1 MSDAPEEWRGDAH
14 QAEQHV
20 VRARDLFQRGRLAD
34 AETEMRRALAIDP
47 GRGDWHHNLAVTLEA
62 LGKPSEALAS
72 YERATELLPQHVPSM
87 LGTAQCLI
95 RLGRPEECIRH
106 CERAARTDPKAEPAY
121 AMRIAAYG
129 MLRKPDDAESVYY
142 IAQQY
147 LDEMPSC
154 LVEMGNVLAQRG
166 QLSRAAW
173 CYREA
178 LAQNPSLKG
187 VRTRLGVVLLRAGET
202 ERAHHALL
210 QAMREQPGDAATL
223 LALGGALELLGRVPE
238 ALEKYRRIVELEPA
252 NPLAHVRIG
261 DIALRASRLDEA
273 RAEYT
278 LVLSLGLRDIG
289 VRIRLVETLLRLGLR
304 AEAANQLDAE
314 FARRKFSADSPISRD
329 PDLAWTICGSAIE
342 CGRPGVA
349 AKVAEMALRRH
360 PGSARLWLRLSRAKG
375 ELGEFRASARAAMRA
390 RRIDRS
396 SVEALHNVALAW
408 LRLGRLRGARLVV
421 AQGMRLAPA
430 DEGIRRIRSRLWAA
444 RLRAC
449 LAPIGRVLGANA
461 PASAAGKAPQG

>member
-1 MSDAPEEWRGDAH
+1 MSDAPEEWHGDAH

-34 AETEMRRALAIDP
+34 AEAEMRRALAIDP

-62 LGKPSEALAS
+62 LGKAAEALAS
-72 YERATELLPQHVPSM
+72 YERAVELVPQHVPSV
-87 LGTAQCLI
+87 LGAAQCQI
-95 RLGRPEECIRH
+95 RLGRPEECIKL
-106 CERAARTDPKAEPAY
+106 CERAAALDRKAEPAY

-142 IAQQY
+142 VAQQY

-154 LVEMGNVLAQRG
+154 LVEMGNVLASRN
-166 QLSRAAW
+166 QLARAAW

-178 LAQNPSLKG
+178 LAQNPTLKG
-187 VRTRLGVVLLRAGET
+187 VRTRLGVALLRMGET

-210 QAMREQPGDAATL
+210 QAMREQPGDSATL

-261 DIALRASRLDEA
+261 DIALKAARLDEA

-289 VRIRLVETLLRLGLR
+289 VRMRLVETLLRLGLR
-304 AEAANQLDAE
+304 AEAATQMDSE
-314 FARRKFSADSPISRD
+314 FSRRKVSADSPIARD
-329 PDLAWTICGSAIE
+329 ADLAWAICGYALE
-342 CGRPGVA
+342 CGRPAVA
-349 AKVAEMALRRH
+349 AKVAEASLKRN
-360 PGSARLWLRLSRAKG
+360 PKEARLWLRLSRARC
-375 ELGEFRASARAAMRA
+375 ELGQLPAGVRAAMRA
-390 RRIDRS
+390 RRLDRS
-396 SVEALHNVALAW
+396 SIEAMHNVALAW
-408 LRLGRLRGARLVV
+408 LRMDRLRAAQV
-421 AQGMRLAPA
+421 AVRMGLRASPS
-430 DEGIRRIRSRLWAA
+430 DEGLRRIRTRVWAA
-444 RLRAC
+444 RLMRRLRPLLSLC
-449 LAPIGRVLGANA
+449 GLSRVSS
-461 PASAAGKAPQG
+461 PRS

>member
-62 LGKPSEALAS
+62 LGKPAEALAA
-72 YERATELLPQHVPSM
+72 YERAVELLPQHVPSV
-87 LGTAQCLI
+87 LGAAQCQI
-95 RLGRPEECIRH
+95 RMGRPEECIKL
-106 CERAARTDPKAEPAY
+106 CERAAALDRKAEPAY
-121 AMRIAAYG
+121 AMRIAAFG
-129 MLRKPDDAESVYY
+129 MLRKPDDAEGVYY
-142 IAQQY
+142 VAQQY

-154 LVEMGNVLAQRG
+154 LVEMGNVLANRN
-166 QLSRAAW
+166 QLARAAW

-178 LAQNPSLKG
+178 LAQNPTMKG
-187 VRTRLGVVLLRAGET
+187 VRTRLGVALLRMGET

-210 QAMREQPGDAATL
+210 QAMREQPGDPATL

-261 DIALRASRLDEA
+261 DIALKAARLDEA

-289 VRIRLVETLLRLGLR
+289 VRMRLVETLLRLGLR
-304 AEAANQLDAE
+304 AEAATQMDAE
-314 FARRKFSADSPISRD
+314 FARRKVSADSAIARD
-329 PDLAWTICGSAIE
+329 ADLAWAICGYALE
-342 CGRPGVA
+342 CGRPAVA
-349 AKVAEMALRRH
+349 AKIAEASLKRN
-360 PGSARLWLRLSRAKG
+360 GTQARLWLRLSRARC
-375 ELGEFRASARAAMRA
+375 ELGQLAPGMRAAMRA
-390 RRIDRS
+390 HRIDRT
-396 SVEALHNVALAW
+396 SVEAFHNVALAW
-408 LRLGRLRGARLVV
+408 LRMGRLRGARIAV
-421 AQGMRLAPA
+421 AMGMRASPA
-430 DEGIRRIRSRLWAA
+430 DEGLRRIRTRLWAA
-444 RLRAC
+444 RAMRKIAPVLSMCGMSRVSSPRA
-449 LAPIGRVLGANA
+449 
-461 PASAAGKAPQG
+461 

>member
-1 MSDAPEEWRGDAH
+1 MSDAPEEWQGDAH

-62 LGKPSEALAS
+62 LGKAAEALAA
-72 YERATELLPQHVPSM
+72 YERAVELLPQHVPSV
-87 LGTAQCLI
+87 LGAAQCQI
-95 RLGRPEECIRH
+95 RLGRPEECIKL
-106 CERAARTDPKAEPAY
+106 CERAAALDKKAEPAY
-121 AMRIAAYG
+121 AMRIAAFG

-142 IAQQY
+142 VAQQY

-154 LVEMGNVLAQRG
+154 LVEMGNVLANRG
-166 QLSRAAW
+166 QMARATW

-187 VRTRLGVVLLRAGET
+187 VRTRLGVALLRMGET

-210 QAMREQPGDAATL
+210 QAMREQPGDSATL

-261 DIALRASRLDEA
+261 DIALKAARLDEA
-273 RAEYT
+273 RSEYT

-289 VRIRLVETLLRLGLR
+289 VRMRLVETLLRLGLR
-304 AEAANQLDAE
+304 ADAATQMDAE
-314 FARRKFSADSPISRD
+314 FGRRKVSSDSPIARD
-329 PDLAWTICGSAIE
+329 ADLAWAICGYALE
-342 CGRPGVA
+342 CGRPAVA
-349 AKVAEMALRRH
+349 AKIAEASLKRN
-360 PGSARLWLRLSRAKG
+360 GAQARLWLRLSRARFEIG
-375 ELGEFRASARAAMRA
+375 QLSQGVRAAMRA
-390 RRIDRS
+390 HRIDRTN
-396 SVEALHNVALAW
+396 VEAFHNVALAW
-408 LRLGRLRGARLVV
+408 LRMGRLRGARV
-421 AQGMRLAPA
+421 AVAMGMRASPA
-430 DEGIRRIRSRLWAA
+430 DEGLRRIRTRLWAA
-444 RLRAC
+444 RAMQSIRPLLSMCGMA
-449 LAPIGRVLGANA
+449 RVSS
-461 PASAAGKAPQG
+461 PRS

>member
-1 MSDAPEEWRGDAH
+1 MSDAPEEWQGDAH

-62 LGKPSEALAS
+62 LGKAAEALAA
-72 YERATELLPQHVPSM
+72 YERAAELLPQHVPSV
-87 LGTAQCLI
+87 LGAAQCQI
-95 RLGRPEECIRH
+95 RLGRPEDCIKL
-106 CERAARTDPKAEPAY
+106 CERAAALDRKAEPAY

-142 IAQQY
+142 VAQQY

-154 LVEMGNVLAQRG
+154 LVEMGNVLANRG
-166 QLSRAAW
+166 QMARATW

-187 VRTRLGVVLLRAGET
+187 VRTRLGVALLRMGET

-210 QAMREQPGDAATL
+210 QAMREQPGDSATL

-261 DIALRASRLDEA
+261 DIALKAARLDEA

-289 VRIRLVETLLRLGLR
+289 VRMRLVETLLRLGLR
-304 AEAANQLDAE
+304 ADAATQMDAE
-314 FARRKFSADSPISRD
+314 FGRRKVSADSPIARD
-329 PDLAWTICGSAIE
+329 ADLAWAICGYALE
-342 CGRPGVA
+342 CGRPAVA
-349 AKVAEMALRRH
+349 AKIAEASLRRN
-360 PGSARLWLRLSRAKG
+360 GTQARLWLRLSRARFEIG
-375 ELGEFRASARAAMRA
+375 QLAQGVRAAMRA
-390 RRIDRS
+390 HRIDRTN
-396 SVEALHNVALAW
+396 VEALHNVALAW
-408 LRLGRLRGARLVV
+408 LRMGRLRGARV
-421 AQGMRLAPA
+421 AVAMGLRASPA
-430 DEGIRRIRSRLWAA
+430 DEGLRRIRTRLWAT
-444 RLRAC
+444 RAMQRMRPLLSMC
-449 LAPIGRVLGANA
+449 GVSR
-461 PASAAGKAPQG
+461 ASSPSS

>member
-1 MSDAPEEWRGDAH
+1 MSDAPDDWRGDAH

-20 VRARDLFQRGRLAD
+20 IRARDLFQRGRLAD
-34 AETEMRRALAIDP
+34 AEAEMRRALAIDP

-62 LGKPSEALAS
+62 LGKVTEALAA
-72 YERATELLPQHVPSM
+72 YERAVELLPQHVPSV
-87 LGTAQCLI
+87 LGTAQCQI
-95 RLGRPEECIRH
+95 RLGRPEECIKL
-106 CERAARTDPKAEPAY
+106 CERAAAIDRKAEPAY

-142 IAQQY
+142 VAQQY

-154 LVEMGNVLAQRG
+154 LVEMGNVLASRG
-166 QLSRAAW
+166 QMARATW

-187 VRTRLGVVLLRAGET
+187 VRTRLGVALLRMGET

-210 QAMREQPGDAATL
+210 QAMREQPGDSATL

-261 DIALRASRLDEA
+261 DIALKAARLDEA

-289 VRIRLVETLLRLGLR
+289 VRMRLVETLLRLGLR
-304 AEAANQLDAE
+304 ADAATQMDAE
-314 FARRKFSADSPISRD
+314 FGRRKVSAESQIARD
-329 PDLAWTICGSAIE
+329 ADLAWAICGYALE
-342 CGRPGVA
+342 CGRPAVA
-349 AKVAEMALRRH
+349 AKIAEAALKRN
-360 PGSARLWLRLSRAKG
+360 GGQARLWLRLSRARC
-375 ELGEFRASARAAMRA
+375 ELGQLAQGVRAAMRA
-390 RRIDRS
+390 HRIDRTNI
-396 SVEALHNVALAW
+396 EAFHNVALAW
-408 LRLGRLRGARLVV
+408 LRMGRLRGARIAV
-421 AQGMRLAPA
+421 AMGMRSSPA
-430 DEGIRRIRSRLWAA
+430 DEGLRRIRTRLWAA
-444 RLRAC
+444 RAMRMAGPLLAICGMSRAG
-449 LAPIGRVLGANA
+449 APR
-461 PASAAGKAPQG
+461 S

>member
-1 MSDAPEEWRGDAH
+1 MSDAPEEWQGDAH

-62 LGKPSEALAS
+62 LGKVTEALTA
-72 YERATELLPQHVPSM
+72 YERAVELLPQHVPSV
-87 LGTAQCLI
+87 LGTAQCQI
-95 RLGRPEECIRH
+95 RLGRPEECIKL
-106 CERAARTDPKAEPAY
+106 CERAAALDSKAEPAY

-142 IAQQY
+142 VAQQY

-154 LVEMGNVLAQRG
+154 LVEMGNVLANRG
-166 QLSRAAW
+166 QMARATW

-187 VRTRLGVVLLRAGET
+187 VRTRLGIALLRMGET

-210 QAMREQPGDAATL
+210 QAMREQPGDSATL

-261 DIALRASRLDEA
+261 DIALKAARLDEA

-289 VRIRLVETLLRLGLR
+289 VRMRLVETLLRLGLR
-304 AEAANQLDAE
+304 ADAATQMDAE
-314 FARRKFSADSPISRD
+314 FGRRKVPADSAIARD
-329 PDLAWTICGSAIE
+329 ADLAWAICGYALE
-342 CGRPGVA
+342 CGRPAVA
-349 AKVAEMALRRH
+349 AKIAEASLKRN
-360 PGSARLWLRLSRAKG
+360 STQAKLWLRLSRARC
-375 ELGEFRASARAAMRA
+375 ELGQLASGVRAAMRA
-390 RRIDRS
+390 HRIDRT

-408 LRLGRLRGARLVV
+408 LRMGRLRGARIAV
-421 AQGMRLAPA
+421 AMGMRASPA
-430 DEGIRRIRSRLWAA
+430 DEGMRRIRTRLWAT
-444 RLRAC
+444 RIMRK
-449 LAPIGRVLGANA
+449 
-461 PASAAGKAPQG
+461 ASPLIALFGMSGVSSPRS

>member
-1 MSDAPEEWRGDAH
+1 MSDAPEEWQGDAH

-62 LGKPSEALAS
+62 LGKAAEALAA
-72 YERATELLPQHVPSM
+72 YERAVELLPQHVPSV
-87 LGTAQCLI
+87 LGAAQCQI
-95 RLGRPEECIRH
+95 RLGRPEECIKL
-106 CERAARTDPKAEPAY
+106 CERAAALDKKAEPAY

-129 MLRKPDDAESVYY
+129 MLRKPDDAEGVYY
-142 IAQQY
+142 VAQQY

-154 LVEMGNVLAQRG
+154 LVEMGNVLANRN
-166 QLSRAAW
+166 QLARAAW

-187 VRTRLGVVLLRAGET
+187 VRTRLGVALLRMGET

-210 QAMREQPGDAATL
+210 QAMREQPGDSATL
-223 LALGGALELLGRVPE
+223 LALGGALELLNRVPE

-261 DIALRASRLDEA
+261 DIALKAARLDEA

-289 VRIRLVETLLRLGLR
+289 VRMRLVETLLRLGMR
-304 AEAANQLDAE
+304 AEAATQMDAE
-314 FARRKFSADSPISRD
+314 FSRRKVSSDSPIARD
-329 PDLAWTICGSAIE
+329 ADLAWAICGYALE
-342 CGRPGVA
+342 CGRPAVA
-349 AKVAEMALRRH
+349 AKIAEAALKRN
-360 PGSARLWLRLSRAKG
+360 GTQARLWLRLSRARCEIG
-375 ELGEFRASARAAMRA
+375 QLALGVRAAMRA
-390 RRIDRS
+390 HRIDRS
-396 SVEALHNVALAW
+396 SIEAYHNVALAL
-408 LRLGRLRGARLVV
+408 LRMGNLRGARVAVV
-421 AQGMRLAPA
+421 MGMRAAPA
-430 DEGIRRIRSRLWAA
+430 DEGLRRIRTRLWAA
-444 RLRAC
+444 RAMRTC
-449 LAPIGRVLGANA
+449 APLLSMCGLSRVSS
-461 PASAAGKAPQG
+461 PRS